1 MDVRLALT
9 GFGNV
14 GQGVATLLRDHAAE
28 YRTDHG
34 VNLIFTGVADRG
46 GAAIA
51 PAGLDP
57 EALLRAKQAHGT
69 VAGEAHGETELA
81 GTRFLQQS
89 EADILLETASTNY
102 QDGEPGWSY
111 IRAALQRDMHIVLA
125 SKGALVLHY
134 AEIMAQARE
143 RQVGIRFGGT
153 VGAPLPV
160 LEITEGVLIG
170 ARITSVAGIL
180 NGTTNQILTAMA
192 RGASYDEGVR
202 QAQEI
207 GIAETDPTLDVD
219 GWDAA
224 AKAVIVANAV
234 LGGKLQL
241 SDVGR
246 TGIRDITA
254 GNLEEAGRQGET
266 IKLIARVRVDERAVW
281 AEVKPERH
289 PVNSFFGRL
298 DGATM
303 VVSFRTEPLGDLNL
317 SIEESGSGVSGGIS
331 TALTVLRDVVNLT
344 RQPGLRWSTRQ

>member
-1 MDVRLALT
+1 MDIRLALT

-14 GQGVATLLRDHAAE
+14 GQGVATLLRDHGDE
-28 YRTDHG
+28 YRADHG
-34 VNLIFTGVADRG
+34 VNLILTGVADRG

-57 EALLRAKQAHGT
+57 ESLVRAKQADGT
-69 VAGEAHGETELA
+69 VAGHACGETELA
-81 GTRFLQQS
+81 GARFLDRS
-89 EADILLETASTNY
+89 EADVLLETASTNY

-111 IRAALQRDMHIVLA
+111 IRGALQRDMHIVLA

-143 RQVGIRFGGT
+143 REVGVRFGGT

-160 LEITEGVLIG
+160 LEISDRVLIG
-170 ARITSVAGIL
+170 ARITSLAGIL

-192 RGASYDEGVR
+192 RGASYEEGVR

-234 LGGKLQL
+234 LGGNLQL
-241 SDVGR
+241 SDAQR
-246 TGIRDITA
+246 TGIRGVTA
-254 GNLEEAGRQGET
+254 RELEEAGRHGET
-266 IKLIARVRVDERAVW
+266 IKLVARVWVDGLRVR
-281 AEVKPERH
+281 AEVKPERQ
-289 PVNSFFGRL
+289 PVNSFFGRI
-298 DGATM
+298 DGANM
-303 VVSFRTEPLGDLNL
+303 GVSFRTDPLGDLNI

-331 TALTVLRDVVNLT
+331 TALTVLRDVVNLA
-344 RQPGLRWSTRQ
+344 RQPDLRWSTGR

>member
-1 MDVRLALT
+1 MDIRLALT

-28 YRTDHG
+28 YHTDHG
-34 VNLIFTGVADRG
+34 VNLILTGVADRG
-46 GAAIA
+46 GAAVA
-51 PAGLDP
+51 PTGLDP
-57 EALLRAKQAHGT
+57 ESLLRAKQADGT
-69 VAGEAHGETELA
+69 VAGDVHGETELA

-111 IRAALQRDMHIVLA
+111 IRAALQRDMHMVLA

-134 AEIMAQARE
+134 AEIMAEARE
-143 RQVGIRFGGT
+143 SQVGVRFGGT

-160 LEITEGVLIG
+160 LEITERVLIG
-170 ARITSVAGIL
+170 TRISSVAGIL

-234 LGGKLQL
+234 LGGKLHL
-241 SDVGR
+241 ADVRR

-254 GNLEEAGRQGET
+254 GDLEEAGRQGET
-266 IKLIARVRVDERAVW
+266 IKLVARVRADEGGVW

-289 PVNSFFGRL
+289 SVNSFLGRL
-298 DGATM
+298 NGANM
-303 VVSFRTEPLGDLNL
+303 GVSFRAEPLGDLNL
-317 SIEESGSGVSGGIS
+317 SIEESGSGGSGGIS

-344 RQPGLRWSTRQ
+344 RQPGLRWPTRQ

>member
-1 MDVRLALT
+1 MDIRLALT

-14 GQGVATLLRDHAAE
+14 GQGVVTLLRDHGAE
-28 YRTDHG
+28 YRANHG
-34 VNLIFTGVADRG
+34 VNLILTGVADRG

-57 EALLRAKQAHGT
+57 ESLLRAKQAEGT
-69 VAGEAHGETELA
+69 VAGHGCGETELRGA
-81 GTRFLQQS
+81 SFLKRS
-89 EADILLETASTNY
+89 EADLLLETASTNY
-102 QDGEPGWSY
+102 QNAEPGWSY
-111 IRAALQRDMHIVLA
+111 IRAALERDMHIVLA

-143 RQVGIRFGGT
+143 REVGVRFGGT

-160 LEITEGVLIG
+160 LEITERVLIG
-170 ARITSVAGIL
+170 ARIISIAGIL

-234 LGGKLQL
+234 LGGHVQL
-241 SDVGR
+241 SDVRR
-246 TGIRDITA
+246 TGIRDITV
-254 GNLEEAGRQGET
+254 GELEEAGRQGET
-266 IKLIARVRVDERAVW
+266 IKLVARVRADEQGVW
-281 AEVKPERH
+281 AEVKPERQS
-289 PVNSFFGRL
+289 VNSFLGRL
-298 DGATM
+298 DGANM
-303 VVSFRTEPLGDLNL
+303 GVSFRTEPLGDLNV

-331 TALTVLRDVVNLT
+331 TAMTVLRDVVNLT
-344 RQPGLRWSTRQ
+344 RQPGLRWPNRR

>member
-1 MDVRLALT
+1 MV
-9 GFGNV
+9 
-14 GQGVATLLRDHAAE
+14 
-28 YRTDHG
+28 
-34 VNLIFTGVADRG
+34 
-46 GAAIA
+46 
-51 PAGLDP
+51 
-57 EALLRAKQAHGT
+57 
-69 VAGEAHGETELA
+69 
-81 GTRFLQQS
+81 
-89 EADILLETASTNY
+89 
-102 QDGEPGWSY
+102 
-111 IRAALQRDMHIVLA
+111 
-125 SKGALVLHY
+125 
-134 AEIMAQARE
+134 QARDRE
-143 RQVGIRFGGT
+143 VGVRFGGT

-160 LEITEGVLIG
+160 LEITERVLIG
-170 ARITSVAGIL
+170 ARISSVAGIL

-234 LGGKLQL
+234 LGGKLHL

-254 GNLEEAGRQGET
+254 GDLEEAGRQGET
-266 IKLIARVRVDERAVW
+266 IKLVARVRVDERGVS

-289 PVNSFFGRL
+289 SVNSFLGRL
-298 DGATM
+298 DGANM
-303 VVSFRTEPLGDLNL
+303 GVSFRTEPLGDLNL

-344 RQPGLRWSTRQ
+344 RQPVSAGRPDSRASHPRCSIRAVLLLPDRHDLFEPVDRVLARRECFGSVRARYGDSDCVLTDFEPSQAVLNSHGMDRPAF

>member
-14 GQGVATLLRDHAAE
+14 GQGVASLLADHGAQ
-28 YRTDHG
+28 YRSDHG
-34 VNLIFTGVADRG
+34 VNLILTGVADRG
-46 GAAIA
+46 GAAVA
-51 PAGLDP
+51 RDGLDP
-57 EALLRAKQAHGT
+57 ASLLRSKQADGT
-69 VAGEAHGETELA
+69 IAGHPHGEIDLA
-81 GTRFLQQS
+81 GTSFLERS
-89 EADILLETASTNY
+89 GADLLLETASTNY

-111 IRAALQRDMHIVLA
+111 ICAALQRDMHIVLA

-134 AEIMAQARE
+134 AEIMAEARA
-143 RQVGIRFGGT
+143 RDLAVRFGGT

-160 LEITEGVLIG
+160 LEITERVLIG
-170 ARITSVAGIL
+170 VRIISVAGIL

-234 LGGKLQL
+234 LGGNVQL
-241 SDVGR
+241 SDVRR
-246 TGIRDITA
+246 TGIRDITVRE
-254 GNLEEAGRQGET
+254 LEEAGQRGET
-266 IKLIARVRVDERAVW
+266 IKLVARVRADDHVVW
-281 AEVKPERH
+281 AEVKPERQ

-298 DGATM
+298 DGANM
-303 VVSFRTEPLGDLNL
+303 GVSFRTEPLGDLNVA
-317 SIEESGSGVSGGIS
+317 IEESGSGVSGGIS
-331 TALTVLRDVVNLT
+331 TAMTVLRDVVNLT

>member
-1 MDVRLALT
+1 MDIRLALT

-14 GQGVATLLRDHAAE
+14 GQGVAALLRDHGAD
-28 YRTDHG
+28 YRADHD
-34 VNLIFTGVADRG
+34 VNLILTGVADRG
-46 GAAIA
+46 GAAVA

-57 EALLRAKQAHGT
+57 ESLLRAKQVHGT

-81 GTRFLQQS
+81 GVRFLERSQ
-89 EADILLETASTNY
+89 ADTLLETASTNY

-143 RQVGIRFGGT
+143 RRVGVRFGGT

-160 LEITEGVLIG
+160 LEITERVLIG

-234 LGGKLQL
+234 LGGNLQL
-241 SDVGR
+241 SDVRR

-254 GNLEEAGRQGET
+254 VELEDAVRQGET
-266 IKLIARVRVDERAVW
+266 IKLVARVRADEGGVW

-289 PVNSFFGRL
+289 PVNSFLGRL
-298 DGATM
+298 DGANM
-303 VVSFRTEPLGDLNL
+303 GVSFRTEPLGDLNIA
-317 SIEESGSGVSGGIS
+317 IEESGSGVSGGIS
-331 TALTVLRDVVNLT
+331 TALTVLRDVVNLA
-344 RQPGLRWSTRQ
+344 RHPGLRWSTRL